1 MSFENTDSKQPLPL
15 IDDRLRLADIK
26 PMVWFLGFGVGGATG
41 LALAWAPYVVWS
53 GKPTWI
59 AIVAALI
66 AMIHASIIT
75 LFWLNKETVHRRTA
89 LMTSMCVSAVLTG
102 SLAWIS
108 GSNGMQASPLY
119 GLAFMHLMMAFFH
132 PMNLRLKKSMD

>member
-1 MSFENTDSKQPLPL
+1 M
-15 IDDRLRLADIK
+15 
-26 PMVWFLGFGVGGATG
+26 
-41 LALAWAPYVVWS
+41 
-53 GKPTWI
+53 
-59 AIVAALI
+59 VAALI

-108 GSNGMQASPLY
+108 GSNGMQAGPLY
-119 GLAFMHLMMAFFH
+119 GLAFMHLMIAFFH
-132 PMNLRLKKSMD
+132 PMNFHLEKSKD